1 MNRRNYQKE
10 LEAQISSNEAS
21 GVFPKLLLHACC
33 APCSSWCL
41 EYLAP
46 HFDITLFYYNP
57 NIDDEEEY
65 HRRAAEAQRLLQ
77 EMPLPRPVQFLEG
90 PYDPAHWHAL
100 VKGHE
105 ADPEGG
111 DRCGICF
118 SDRLRQ
124 TAETAAALGFD
135 CFTTTLTISPLKN
148 ADRLNG
154 IGEAEGAAAGVPFLP
169 SDFKKKNGYLRSTE
183 LSREYG
189 LYRQDYCGCSFS
201 KAEAHRRNDARDH
214 SKKERTG
221 SVCEGSFTS
230 PGTGS

>member
-1 MNRRNYQKE
+1 MNKRNYQKE
-10 LEAQISSNEAS
+10 LEAQIKSNEAS

-41 EYLAP
+41 EYLSP

-65 HRRAAEAQRLLQ
+65 HRRAEEARRLIR
-77 EMPLPRPVQFLEG
+77 EMPAPRPVHFLEG
-90 PYDPAHWHAL
+90 TYDPDRWHRL

-111 DRCGICF
+111 ERCGICF
-118 SDRLRQ
+118 EERLRKS
-124 TAETAAALGFD
+124 AETAAALGFD
-135 CFTTTLTISPLKN
+135 CFTTTLTISPLKD

-154 IGEAEGAAAGVPFLP
+154 IGEAEGAAAGVAFLP

-201 KAEAHRRNDARDH
+201 KAEAHRRNAARAA
-214 SKKERTG
+214 
-221 SVCEGSFTS
+221 EGLHK
-230 PGTGS
+230 